1 MIRTWL
7 YLGDITGMEGRRQR
21 YLELNRARSDFFQN
35 LKFGAGLVPPEWN
48 RTVFP
53 ASTGIGT
60 GGNDVAIDCIA
71 LRANCPEVALLPLEN
86 PLQTPPCDYAHP
98 QGNGRPKFARA
109 MAVVTGE
116 LATTFISGTASI
128 TASESRHHNSVERQ
142 TRQSL
147 ENIEALIGSDSFRCH
162 GLGSRGATLDNL
174 AVARVYVKRPEDYGP
189 VRAICRARLGDL
201 PTIYVVG
208 DICRPE
214 LLVEVE
220 GVALCPS

>member
-1 MIRTWL
+1 
-7 YLGDITGMEGRRQR
+7 MEQDRLSRQHGHRHRRQR
-21 YLELNRARSDFFQN
+21 RGDRLHCL
-35 LKFGAGLVPPEWN
+35 AGQLPGGCLAATGKSPPN
-48 RTVFP
+48 P
-53 ASTGIGT
+53 
-60 GGNDVAIDCIA
+60 A
-71 LRANCPEVALLPLEN
+71 LRL
-86 PLQTPPCDYAHP
+86 
-98 QGNGRPKFARA
+98 RPSAGEREAQVRA
-109 MAVVTGE
+109 SHGVVTGE

-162 GLGSRGATLDNL
+162 GFGSRGATLDDL